1 MKTTLKTLAAALVM
15 VPALAFAGS
24 ESVTVR
30 TTTETNGV
38 TTYEAPIDAMLP
50 AGSVMTTDTTT
61 TTVKRQ
67 RNARSDTEYGA
78 NSPSPGETDTKVFV
92 RERVRFERNAE

>member
-15 VPALAFAGS
+15 VPALAFAGT
-24 ESVTVR
+24 ETVTVR
-30 TTTETNGV
+30 TTSESGM
-38 TTYEAPIDAMLP
+38 TTYEAPMISD
-50 AGSVMTTDTTT
+50 GSTITTDTTT

-78 NSPSPGETDTKVFV
+78 NSPSPGETDTRVYV

>member
-15 VPALAFAGS
+15 VPALAFAGTT

-30 TTTETNGV
+30 TTTDGMTS
-38 TTYEAPIDAMLP
+38 YEAPVISD
-50 AGSVMTTDTTT
+50 GSIMTTDTTT

-78 NSPSPGETDTKVFV
+78 NSPSPGETDTRVYV

>member
-1 MKTTLKTLAAALVM
+1 MKTTLKTLAAAMVM

-24 ESVTVR
+24 NEVTVR
-30 TTTETNGV
+30 TSTESMGM
-38 TTYEAPIDAMLP
+38 TTYEASTDTIS
-50 AGSVMTTDTTT
+50 GGGVMTTDTTT

-78 NSPSPGETDTKVFV
+78 NSPSPGETDTRVYV

>member
-1 MKTTLKTLAAALVM
+1 MKTTLNTLVAALVM

-24 ESVTVR
+24 DSVTVR
-30 TTTETNGV
+30 TTSETGM
-38 TTYEAPIDAMLP
+38 TTYEAPTISD
-50 AGSVMTTDTTT
+50 GGIMTTDTTT

-78 NSPSPGETDTKVFV
+78 NSPSPGETDTRVFV

>member
-1 MKTTLKTLAAALVM
+1 MQTTLKTLAAALVM
-15 VPALAFAGS
+15 LPALAFAGS
-24 ESVTVR
+24 NSVTVR
-30 TTTETNGV
+30 TTTETNGM
-38 TTYEAPIDAMLP
+38 TAEAPMLSP
-50 AGSVMTTDTTT
+50 GDVVTTDTTT

-78 NSPSPGETDTKVFV
+78 NSPSPGEVDTKVYV

>member
-15 VPALAFAGS
+15 LPALAFAGS
-24 ESVTVR
+24 DSVTVR
-30 TTTETNGV
+30 TTTETNGIMSE
-38 TTYEAPIDAMLP
+38 TPMMSNGD
-50 AGSVMTTDTTT
+50 VMTTDTTT

-78 NSPSPGETDTKVFV
+78 NSPTPGETDTNVYV

>member
-30 TTTETNGV
+30 TTTSETGM
-38 TTYEAPIDAMLP
+38 TTYEAPMTAD
-50 AGSVMTTDTTT
+50 GTVMTTDTTT

-78 NSPSPGETDTKVFV
+78 NSPSPGETDTNVYV

>member
-24 ESVTVR
+24 DSMTVH
-30 TTTETNGV
+30 TTSDSDMA
-38 TTYEAPIDAMLP
+38 TYRADVISD
-50 AGSVMTTDTTT
+50 GSIMTTDTTT

-78 NSPSPGETDTKVFV
+78 NSPSPGETDTRVFV